1 MKSILL
7 IALVII
13 FSQTSAKNFI
23 SEKPDF
29 GFNLSPVNTE
39 INGLNLSQG
48 LNTNFTLSQTD
59 FQNDAAFCS
68 SKLDFHFDNNK
79 TFELFLNSENN
90 NLPNNKYSFLNSGNA
105 ELAAYNFNQRD
116 LKKDPVWPD
125 FLMFGLGFGLGALG
139 AATSDKD
146 DSPFLMGMLGGG
158 IFLATFW
165 FLLEK

>member
-23 SEKPDF
+23 SEKPDV
-29 GFNLSPVNTE
+29 GFKRSAVNTE
-39 INGLNLSQG
+39 ITRLDLSQG
-48 LNTNFTLSQTD
+48 LNTNLNFSKTD
-59 FQNDAAFCS
+59 FQNDGAICS
-68 SKLDFHFDNNK
+68 SKFNFHLDDNK
-79 TFELFLNSENN
+79 RFELSLKTGYGNLSPDKCALLN
-90 NLPNNKYSFLNSGNA
+90 FGNS
-105 ELAAYNFNQRD
+105 ELAAYNFSQRD

-165 FLLEK
+165 FFLEK